1 MKECIGVD
9 CEYFDCTSY
18 TSMNI
23 DTMTNRSIPYCKQQR
38 KQLKVDYENRKVYV
52 DECNPVINVINFTD
66 GSYGVRT
73 GMKYR

>member
-23 DTMTNRSIPYCKQQR
+23 DTMTNRFIPYCKQQR
-38 KQLKVDYENRKVYV
+38 KELKVDYEKRKVYV
-52 DECNPVINVINFTD
+52 DDCNPIINVINLSD

-73 GMKYR
+73 GIKYR